1 MPSCDLSP
9 PPAPSGPS
17 RTSRCAVYFVA
28 SPLQLLA
35 ARQIAATHEAGSRQ
49 VLVWYKRGLAKLV
62 RPGDWDACH
71 FLAWPRWDP
80 LPGPFGGLRRLR
92 RNLREVAAVVG
103 PCDTVVL
110 HSAVFDTEAI
120 NYFLHDLP
128 RRCGARHRLARILPD
143 GLISTRRYPLSLAK
157 RGVQW
162 LRKLRRLVAPELNYT
177 PFAGDR
183 IGSDAPFCDR
193 IYVLPGLPHAYPAAR
208 VLTLAPLASA
218 AGASPRPRSGRAL
231 VIDQP
236 LVGSG
241 LLDPSAV
248 QRVSQTLADW
258 LAARGLHEVWYK
270 PHPKD
275 RRQDLRRPGYRE
287 VETDQPLEAWLPD
300 QDFEAIVG
308 VRSSALLFAR
318 QIHDPARTEV
328 RAFGWSDLR
337 FKSEA
342 ERADLSAVFRRLGI
356 PLDTDSSACVSDPA
370 HARSAQPRLHHHPAV
385 ESRR

>member
-1 MPSCDLSP
+1 M
-9 PPAPSGPS
+9 
-17 RTSRCAVYFVA
+17 YFVA

-62 RPGDWDACH
+62 RPADWDACH
-71 FLAWPRWDP
+71 DLAWPRWEP
-80 LPGPFGGLRRLR
+80 LPGPFGALRRLR

-128 RRCGARHRLARILPD
+128 RRCGARQRQARILPD
-143 GLISTRRYPLSLAK
+143 GLISIRRYPLSPVK
-157 RGVQW
+157 RMVQW

-183 IGSDAPFCDR
+183 IGSDAAFCDR
-193 IYVLPGLPHAYPAAR
+193 IYVLPGLPHAYPQVKVK
-208 VLTLAPLASA
+208 VLPPLAE
-218 AGASPRPRSGRAL
+218 AGRSGGRPTGRAL
-231 VIDQP
+231 VIDQQ
-236 LVGSG
+236 LVGAG
-241 LLDPSAV
+241 LLDEAAAA
-248 QRVSQTLADW
+248 RTGDAIAAW
-258 LAARGLHEVWYK
+258 LAERGLHEVMYK

-275 RRQDLRRPGYRE
+275 RRQDLRRPGYLE
-287 VETDQPLEAWLPD
+287 VETDQPLEAWLPGQAFD
-300 QDFEAIVG
+300 AIVG

-328 RAFGWSDLR
+328 RAFGWSALR
-337 FKSEA
+337 FKSDA
-342 ERADLSAVFRRLGI
+342 ERADMETAFRDLGVI
-356 PLDTDSSACVSDPA
+356 LDSGPDASPNE
-370 HARSAQPRLHHHPAV
+370 RP
-385 ESRR
+385 